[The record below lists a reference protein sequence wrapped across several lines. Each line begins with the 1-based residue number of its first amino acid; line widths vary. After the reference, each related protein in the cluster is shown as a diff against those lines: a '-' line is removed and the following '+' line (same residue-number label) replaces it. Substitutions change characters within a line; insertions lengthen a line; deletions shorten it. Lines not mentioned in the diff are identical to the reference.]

1 MEVIY
6 HVYKADRR
14 IEGNPPHHR
23 LYRRPDARILEAAD
37 RLIKDDLMNVILI
50 GNVDEVKAAAEK
62 GGFDI
67 AKAEIIDSATY
78 AGMDE
83 MVQKMVELRKGKMSE
98 EDCRK
103 ALAKGN
109 YFGTMLVK
117 MGKADAL
124 LGGATYSTADTVR
137 PALQLVKTKKGAH
150 LVSSSFIL
158 FRKDKDGNDEKYCM
172 GDCAINIDYQ
182 DTVDK
187 ATGEVTF
194 TAAQKLAEVA
204 VESARTAEFFG
215 IDPKVALLSFSTKGS
230 GKGGTV
236 QLSHDATIEA
246 QKLAPELAIDGEM
259 QFDAAVSPVVGQLKF
274 PGSKVAGYANTFI
287 FPCIEAG
294 NIGYKI
300 AQRLGGFE
308 AYGPIL
314 QGLNAPINDLSR
326 GCNADEVYKM
336 AIITAGMA

>member
-1 MEVIY
+1 MFTKLLAAL
-6 HVYKADRR
+6 KATRR
-14 IEGNPPHHR
+14 TIVFTEG
-23 LYRRPDARILEAAD
+23 PDARILEAAS
-37 RLIKDDLMNVILI
+37 RLMKEDLMDVILI

-62 GGFDI
+62 GNFCI
-67 AKAEIIDSATY
+67 CKAQIIDPATY
-78 AGMDE
+78 EGMDE
-83 MVQKMVELRKGKMSE
+83 MVAKMVELRKGKMTE
-98 EDCRK
+98 EECRA

-137 PALQLVKTKKGAH
+137 PALQLIKTKKGAH

-158 FRKDKDGNDEKYCM
+158 YREGKDGPEKYCM
-172 GDCAINIDYQ
+172 GDCAINIDYP

-187 ATGEVTF
+187 ATGEVTVSG
-194 TAAQKLAEVA
+194 AQKLAEVA
-204 VESARTAEFFG
+204 VESARTASFFG
-215 IDPKVALLSFSTKGS
+215 IDPKVAMLSFSTKGS

-236 QLSHDATIEA
+236 KLSHDATAIAKE
-246 QKLAPELAIDGEM
+246 LAPELAIDGEM

-274 PGSKVAGYANTFI
+274 PGSPVAGYANTFI

-326 GCNADEVYKM
+326 GCNAEEVYKM

>member
-1 MEVIY
+1 MFENLVEILKANPRKI
-6 HVYKADRR
+6 VYT
-14 IEGNPPHHR
+14 EGT
-23 LYRRPDARILEAAD
+23 DARILESAA
-37 RLIKDDLMNVILI
+37 RLKKDGFLTPVLV
-50 GNVDEVKAAAEK
+50 GNVDDVKAAAEK

-67 AKAEIIDSATY
+67 EGLEILDPATY
-78 AGMDE
+78 PEMEE
-83 MVQKMVELRKGKMSE
+83 MVAQMVELRKGKMSP
-98 EDCRK
+98 EDGR
-103 ALAKGN
+103 ANLQKGK

-117 MGKADAL
+117 MGKADSL

-150 LVSSSFIL
+150 LVSSCFVMVRGDEIL
-158 FRKDKDGNDEKYCM
+158 TM

-187 ATGEVTF
+187 EGNVTF

-204 VESARTAEFFG
+204 IETAKTAKVFG
-215 IDPKVALLSFSTKGS
+215 VDPKVAVLSFSTKGS

-236 QLSHDATIEA
+236 QLSRDATAIAKE
-246 QKLAPELAIDGEM
+246 LAPELKIDGEM
-259 QFDAAVSPVVGQLKF
+259 QFDAAVSPTVGQLKF
-274 PGSKVAGYANTFI
+274 PGSPVAGHANVFI
-287 FPCIEAG
+287 FPNIEAG

-300 AQRLGGFE
+300 AQRLGGFA

-326 GCNADEVYKM
+326 GCDAEEVYQM
-336 AIITAGMA
+336 SIITAALA